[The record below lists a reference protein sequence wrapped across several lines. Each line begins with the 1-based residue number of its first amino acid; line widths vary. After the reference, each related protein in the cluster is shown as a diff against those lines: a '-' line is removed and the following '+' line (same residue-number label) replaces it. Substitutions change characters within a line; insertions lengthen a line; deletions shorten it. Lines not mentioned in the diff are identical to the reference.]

1 MNGPM
6 SSVTRCV
13 TVKRRV
19 YRLPGGL
26 IDRSQPL
33 RGRFDG
39 KEISGFAGDTLASA
53 LLANG
58 VRLVGR
64 SFKYHRPRGTMTAG
78 PEEPNALVEL
88 RSGARREPN
97 TRATTTELFEGLE
110 ANSQNR
116 WPSLRCDLLSLN
128 SLLAPLLPAGFYY
141 KTFMWPAAFWE
152 RVYEPL
158 IRRAAG
164 LGRAARD
171 SDPDHYE
178 QAFAFCDV
186 LIIGSG
192 PAGLAAALAAARSGA
207 RVILCE
213 QDFAFGGR
221 LLADDREIGG
231 VPGHIWAQNVID
243 ELHGLSNVRM
253 MSRTGVFGVYDGG
266 TYGAVERVS
275 DHLPEP
281 PPYQPR
287 QRLWRIAAK
296 RAVLAGGAIERP
308 IVFAGND
315 RPGMMM
321 ASAVRGYVNRFAVMP
336 GQRIA
341 LFTNNDD
348 GWRTA
353 KTLIA
358 RGVELA
364 AVIDARPDLP
374 AHLPAMCPGT
384 RVITG
389 AQVTATVGSRLL
401 RQITVSKREGSE
413 TITVDTLAMSGGWNP
428 DVSLTCHHGARPVWN
443 EDIAAFVPKNTPPG
457 LAVAGAANGTMLLGA
472 CLAEGSEAGRVA
484 ATDTGFNAA
493 ASPPPP
499 VDEESCAITPMWH
512 VSGWHVNGGKAFVD
526 FQNDVTAADI
536 GLAAR
541 EGFRSVEHLKRYTTL
556 GMATDQG
563 KMSNVNGL
571 AIMAVLTGETIP
583 ATGTTSYRPP
593 HSPVAIGAFAG
604 RHRGAEFRPVRL
616 TPSHHW
622 AQEQN
627 AVFVETG
634 PWLRAQ
640 YFPRPGEAS
649 WFDTVRR
656 EVQTVRSAVGFCDV
670 STLGKIDI
678 HGPDAGIF
686 LDRLYINTFS
696 NLPVGRARYGVMLR
710 EDGIAFDDGTTSRLA
725 DDRYFMTTT
734 TANAARVFQHM
745 QFCHQVLWPELD
757 VQFVSATDEWA
768 QYSVAGPRSRETLQ
782 RLIDPPFSI
791 ANADFP
797 YMGVAECT
805 ACGGIPARLYRLSFS
820 GELAF
825 EIGVPTRYG
834 NALAGA
840 LMQAGEPFSIAPY
853 GTEAL
858 GVMRIE
864 KGHVAGNEIDGRT
877 TADDLGLGR
886 MMSAK
891 KDFIGRVMSGRPGL
905 CDEARPK
912 LVGLC
917 ARDPAKRLYAG
928 AHLLPMGAAHIAD
941 NDQGAITSVAF
952 SPSLNHWVGLAFLAR
967 GPQRLGETVIM
978 VDFMRNAFHEVEV
991 CAPVFVDPKGERLRV

>member
-1 MNGPM
+1 M
-6 SSVTRCV
+6 
-13 TVKRRV
+13 KRAPDKRQP

-26 IDRSQPL
+26 IDRAQPV
-33 RGRFDG
+33 RARFDG
-39 KEISGFAGDTLASA
+39 REISGFAGDTLASA

-58 VRLVGR
+58 IRLVGR
-64 SFKYHRPRGTMTAG
+64 SFKYHRPRGIMSAG

-110 ANSQNR
+110 ASSQNR
-116 WPSLRCDLLSLN
+116 WPSLRFDVLSLN
-128 SLLAPLLPAGFYY
+128 SLLSPVFSAGFYY
-141 KTFMWPAAFWE
+141 KTFMWPASFWE

-164 LGRAARD
+164 LGRASGE

-186 LIIGSG
+186 LIVGGG
-192 PAGLAAALAAARSGA
+192 PAGLAAAQAAGRSGA

-221 LLADDREIGG
+221 LLADGREIGG
-231 VPGHIWAQNVID
+231 VPGHVWAQNVVD
-243 ELHGLSNVRM
+243 ELRGLSNVRLLP
-253 MSRTGVFGVYDGG
+253 RTCVFGVYDGG

-287 QRLWRIAAK
+287 QRLWRIVAK

-315 RPGMMM
+315 RPGVML
-321 ASAVRGYVNRFAVMP
+321 ASTVRTYVNRFAVTP
-336 GQRIA
+336 GLRVA

-353 KTLIA
+353 KALAA
-358 RGVELA
+358 RGVELT
-364 AVIDARPDLP
+364 AVIDARPEVP
-374 AHLPAMCPGT
+374 AHLVAAAAPMQ
-384 RVITG
+384 VIKG
-389 AQVTATVGSRLL
+389 GQVTATKSARGL
-401 RQITVSKREGSE
+401 RAVTVTTRDGVQ
-413 TITVDTLAMSGGWNP
+413 TIAADTLAMSGGWNP
-428 DVSLTCHHGARPVWN
+428 DLGLTCHHGARPVWN
-443 EDIAAFVPKNTPPG
+443 EDIAAFVPKSTPPG
-457 LAVAGAANGTMLLGA
+457 LTVAGAASGKMLLRD
-472 CLAEGSEAGRVA
+472 CLVEGSEAGRS
-484 ATDTGFNAA
+484 AA
-493 ASPPPP
+493 ADAGFDATVPSPPP
-499 VDEESCAITPMWH
+499 VDDETCAITPMWH

-536 GLAAR
+536 ALAAR

-563 KMSNVNGL
+563 KTSNVNGL

-593 HSPVAIGAFAG
+593 HSPVAIGAIAG
-604 RHRGAEFRPVRL
+604 HHRGAEFRPVRL
-616 TPSHHW
+616 TPSHQW

-649 WFDTVRR
+649 WFETVQR
-656 EVQTVRSAVGFCDV
+656 EVRTVRSGVGFCDV
-670 STLGKIDI
+670 STLGKIDV
-678 HGPDAGIF
+678 HGPDAGRF

-725 DDRYFMTTT
+725 EDRYFMTTT
-734 TANAARVFQHM
+734 TANAGRVFQHM
-745 QFCHQVLWPELD
+745 QFCHQVLWPDLD

-782 RLIDPPFSI
+782 RLIDPPFKV

-797 YMGVAECT
+797 YMGVAEYT
-805 ACGGIPARLYRLSFS
+805 VCGGTPARLYRLSFS
-820 GELAF
+820 GELAY

-834 NALAGA
+834 DALARA
-840 LMQAGEPFSIAPY
+840 LMRAGEAFGIAPY

-886 MMSAK
+886 MMSTK
-891 KDFIGRVMSGRPGL
+891 KDFIGRVLSARPGL
-905 CDEARPK
+905 RDPERPK
-912 LVGLC
+912 LVGLRC
-917 ARDPAKRLYAG
+917 RDPKARLYAG
-928 AHLLPMGAAHIAD
+928 AHLLPTGAAYTAE
-941 NDQGAITSVAF
+941 NDQGVVTSVAF
-952 SPSLNHWVGLAFLAR
+952 SPSVNQWIGLALLAR
-967 GPQRLGETVIM
+967 GPERVGETVMM
-978 VDFMRNAFHEVEV
+978 VDFMRDAFHEVEV

>member
-1 MNGPM
+1 M
-6 SSVTRCV
+6 SAAAKFPADKSQR
-13 TVKRRV
+13 
-19 YRLPGGL
+19 YRLSGGL

-33 RGRFDG
+33 VARFDG
-39 KEISGFAGDTLASA
+39 KRISGFVGDTLASA

-64 SFKYHRPRGTMTAG
+64 SFKYHRPRGIMSAG

-97 TRATTTELFEGLE
+97 TRATTAELFEGLE
-110 ANSQNR
+110 ASSQNR
-116 WPSLRCDLLSLN
+116 WPSLRYDVLSLN
-128 SLLAPLLPAGFYY
+128 SLLAPLFTAGFYY
-141 KTFMWPAAFWE
+141 KTFMWPASFWE

-164 LGRAARD
+164 LGRASGE
-171 SDPDHYE
+171 SDPDDYE

-192 PAGLAAALAAARSGA
+192 PAGLAAARTAARVGA

-221 LLADDREIGG
+221 LLADNREIDG
-231 VPGHIWAQNVID
+231 VPGHVWAQNVID
-243 ELHGLSNVRM
+243 ELRGMADVRLM
-253 MSRTGVFGVYDGG
+253 PRTCVFGVYDGG
-266 TYGAVERVS
+266 TYGALEHVS

-281 PPYQPR
+281 LPYQAR
-287 QRLWRIAAK
+287 QRLWRVVAK

-308 IVFAGND
+308 IVFPGND
-315 RPGMMM
+315 RPGVMT
-321 ASAVRGYVNRFAVMP
+321 ASAVRSYVNRFAVIT
-336 GQRIA
+336 GRRIA
-341 LFTNNDD
+341 VVTNNDD

-353 KTLIA
+353 KALSD
-358 RGVELA
+358 RGIELA
-364 AVIDARPDLP
+364 AVIDTRPDLP
-374 AHLPAMCPGT
+374 ALLPATCPGV

-389 AQVTATVGSRLL
+389 AQVTATAGARLL
-401 RQITVSKREGSE
+401 REITVSKREGSE
-413 TITVDTLAMSGGWNP
+413 IIAADTLAMSGGWNP
-428 DVSLTCHHGARPVWN
+428 DVGLTCHHGARPVWN
-443 EDIAAFVPKNTPPG
+443 EDIAAFVPNAPPPG
-457 LAVAGAANGTMLLGA
+457 LTIAGAANGRMLLSA
-472 CLAEGSEAGRVA
+472 CLNEGAEAGALA
-484 ATDTGFNAA
+484 ATDAGFAA
-493 ASPPPP
+493 AALAVPP
-499 VDEESCAITPMWH
+499 VDDETCAITPMWH
-512 VSGWHVNGGKAFVD
+512 VSGWHENSAKAFVD

-536 GLAAR
+536 ALAAR

-563 KMSNVNGL
+563 KTSNVNGL

-583 ATGTTSYRPP
+583 ATGTTTYRPP

-604 RHRGAEFRPVRL
+604 HHRGAEFRPVRL
-616 TPSHHW
+616 TPSHQW
-622 AQEQN
+622 AQERN

-640 YFPRPGEAS
+640 YFPRAGEAN
-649 WFDTVRR
+649 WFETVQR
-656 EVQTVRSAVGFCDV
+656 EVRAVRSGVGFCDV
-670 STLGKIDI
+670 STLGKIDV

-696 NLPVGRARYGVMLR
+696 TLPVGRARYGVMLR
-710 EDGIAFDDGTTSRLA
+710 EDGIALDDGTTSRLGE
-725 DDRYFMTTT
+725 DRYFMTTT
-734 TANAARVFQHM
+734 TANAGRVYQHM
-745 QFCHQVLWPELD
+745 QFCHQVLWPEFD

-782 RLIDPPFSI
+782 KLVDAPFSL
-791 ANADFP
+791 ANADLP
-797 YMGVAECT
+797 YMGAAECT
-805 ACGGIPARLYRLSFS
+805 VCGGTPARIYRLSFS
-820 GELAF
+820 GELAY

-834 NALAGA
+834 DALARA
-840 LMQAGEPFSIAPY
+840 LMQAGEQFGITPY

-891 KDFIGRVMSGRPGL
+891 KDFIGRVMSTRPGL
-905 CDEARPK
+905 CDAARPK
-912 LVGLC
+912 LVGLR
-917 ARDPAKRLYAG
+917 ARDPQQRLYAG
-928 AHLLPMGAAHIAD
+928 AHLLPIGAAYTAA
-941 NDQGAITSVAF
+941 NDQGVITSVAF
-952 SPSLNHWVGLAFLAR
+952 SPSLSRWVGLALLAR
-967 GPQRLGETVIM
+967 GPERHGETAMM
-978 VDFMRNAFHEVEV
+978 VDFMRNAFDAVEV
-991 CAPVFVDPKGERLRV
+991 CAPVFVDPKGERLRA